1 MSRNLAEITDEALR
15 LSEPEQLRLA
25 RTLLERVEAVRDVDA
40 EAAWEDEIENR
51 IKLLDSGL
59 AKGRPFADVLHDID
73 RQLEIVLCPPTP
85 RVLD

>member
-25 RTLLERVEAVRDVDA
+25 RTLLERAEAAGDIDA
-40 EAAWEDEIENR
+40 EGAWEDEIESR

-59 AKGRPFADVLHDID
+59 AKGRPFGEVLQDID
-73 RQLEIVLCPPTP
+73 RQLG
-85 RVLD
+85 R